1 MIISEWLGQSDYLE
15 TWDKQ
20 KALVAEHRSDPDTP
34 DKLLFVE
41 HPPTYTLG
49 SSGKKENLLIGEAQL
64 AAEGISVFKVN
75 RGGDITYHGPGQFVA
90 YPIFNLRRRSKA
102 QGYQKFS
109 LHTFVR
115 DLEEVII
122 QAIAEFGLKGW
133 RYPGYTGVWIG
144 SDSDP
149 RKIAAIGIN
158 VSRGISSHGFALNV
172 HPKMAHFGHIVPCG
186 IQEHGV
192 TSMSQELGQALEL
205 TQLIAPMTLAFQQ
218 VYKDILRPADEAE
231 AIVAQ

>member
-15 TWDKQ
+15 TWDRQ
-20 KALVAEHRSDPDTP
+20 KGLVAEHRSAVDTL

-49 SSGKKENLLIGEAQL
+49 SSGKKEHLLINEAQL
-64 AAEGISVFKVN
+64 AAEEIAVYKVN

-102 QGYQKFS
+102 QGYSKFS
-109 LHTFVR
+109 VHTFVR

-122 QAIAEFGLKGW
+122 QMISQFGILGW
-133 RYPGYTGVWIG
+133 RYPGYTGVWVG
-144 SDSDP
+144 AESDP

-172 HPKMAHFGHIVPCG
+172 NPNMAHFKHIIPCG
-186 IQEHGV
+186 IREHEV
-192 TSMSQELGQALEL
+192 TSMSQELNQELAL
-205 TQLIAPMTLAFQQ
+205 TDLIPAATLAFQQ
-218 VYKDILRPADEAE
+218 IYKDNV
-231 AIVAQ
+231 VASQKIR

>member
-1 MIISEWLGQSDYLE
+1 MIISEWLGQPDYLE

-20 KALVAEHRSDPDTP
+20 KALVAVHRSDPDTP
-34 DKLLFVE
+34 DRLLFVE

-49 SSGKKENLLIGEAQL
+49 SSGKQEHLLIDDAQL

-102 QGYQKFS
+102 QGYEKFS
-109 LHTFVR
+109 VHTFVR

-122 QAIAEFGLKGW
+122 QAIGQFGLNGW
-133 RYPGYTGVWIG
+133 RYPGYTGVWG
-144 SDSDP
+144 GPESDP

-172 HPKMAHFGHIVPCG
+172 NPNMAHFGHIVPCG
-186 IQEHGV
+186 IEEHGV
-192 TSMSQELGQALEL
+192 TSMSQELGQVLSLADLV
-205 TQLIAPMTLAFQQ
+205 APITLAFQQ
-218 VYKDILRPADEAE
+218 VYKDNVVAFEEANYI
-231 AIVAQ
+231 AH

>member
-1 MIISEWLGQSDYLE
+1 MIISEWLGQAAYLS

-20 KALVAEHRSDPDTP
+20 KELVAEHRSAADTP

-49 SSGKKENLLIGEAQL
+49 SSGKKEHLLIDDGQL
-64 AAEGISVFKVN
+64 LAEGITVHKVN
-75 RGGDITYHGPGQFVA
+75 RGGDITYHGPGQLVA

-102 QGYQKFS
+102 QGYEKFS
-109 LHTFVR
+109 VHTFVR

-122 QAIAEFGLKGW
+122 QSIDQFDIKGW
-133 RYPGYTGVWIG
+133 RYPGYTGVWVG
-144 SDSDP
+144 PESNP

-172 HPKMAHFGHIVPCG
+172 NPNMTHFRHIIPCG
-186 IQEHGV
+186 IQEHEV
-192 TSMSQELGQALEL
+192 TSMTQELDQEL
-205 TQLIAPMTLAFQQ
+205 TLIDLLPSVTVAFQQ
-218 VYKDILRPADEAE
+218 VYKDNVVASPSSE
-231 AIVAQ
+231 AIFEY